1 MKRQRIVAAWL
12 ACIMAAFVLP
22 FAALAEGGGIAIS
35 LSGGNDTLATGDY
48 LSVNVKFDEAV
59 ASFGGAEFNVDYDST
74 ALKFVSYTALLGSA
88 ADEDTAESGS
98 GTGMLNYGGVKDGK
112 VKILL
117 VNAGIISGGDVSIAA
132 NTVIGNIVFKVI
144 GQNTTGTSYKTS
156 YKIASEGFS
165 AIAAEKTGE
174 TETTLTPA
182 GSTFTPTTVTVS
194 DSVTYPT
201 DGAPTVYCI
210 TSEANGVVTLS
221 LKASIADLQRLNMQL
236 TLNGYTDIAAASD
249 CPFTVSIDGGSVTIS
264 HNAAPNTDGVDMRSG
279 VAVLTMKKS
288 GASQSITP
296 APKAIATK
304 DANGALSPITK
315 PKVTDDPLGGR
326 MLGDVNNDG
335 EVTSADALAILK
347 HSVGMEKLKGVD
359 LLVADINGDGD
370 VTSAD
375 ALLALKRSVGMLDEN
390 YKEK

>member
-48 LSVNVKFDEAV
+48 LSVNVKFDAAV
-59 ASFGGAEFNVDYDST
+59 ASFGGAEFNVEYDS
-74 ALKFVSYTALLGSA
+74 AKLEFVSYTPLIGSA

-117 VNAGIISGGDVSIAA
+117 VNAGIISGGDTSIAA

-144 GQNTTGTSYKTS
+144 GQNTTGTSYK
-156 YKIASEGFS
+156 IASKGFS

-174 TETTLTPA
+174 TETALTPA
-182 GSTFTPTTVTVS
+182 NSTFTPTTVTVS

-201 DGAPTVYCI
+201 AGAPTVYCI

-221 LKASIADLQRLNMQL
+221 LKASIADLQRLDMQL
-236 TLNGYTDIAAASD
+236 TLNGYTDITAVTD
-249 CPFTVSIDGGSVTIS
+249 CPLNVTVNNNVATITY
-264 HNAAPNTDGVDMRSG
+264 NAPNGSGVDMRNG
-279 VAVLTMKKS
+279 VAVLTMTKS
-288 GASQSITP
+288 GASQSITSE
-296 APKAIATK
+296 PKAIATK

-315 PKVTDDPLGGR
+315 PKVTDDPLGGFTK
-326 MLGDVNNDG
+326 GDVDMDGRVAVNDAVMVLKNAIKLMELDTQQLMLADADNDG
-335 EVTSADALAILK
+335 KITVNDAVMILK
-347 HSVGMEKLKGVD
+347 KAIKLID
-359 LLVADINGDGD
+359 F
-370 VTSAD
+370 
-375 ALLALKRSVGMLDEN
+375 
-390 YKEK
+390 

>member
-22 FAALAEGGGIAIS
+22 FAALAEGGDIAIS
-35 LSGGNDTLATGDY
+35 LSGGNAALANGDY
-48 LSVNVKFDEAV
+48 LSVNVKFDAAV
-59 ASFGGAEFNVDYDST
+59 ASFGGAEFNVEYDS
-74 ALKFVSYTALLGSA
+74 AKLEFVSYTPLIGSA

-117 VNAGIISGGDVSIAA
+117 VNAGIISGGDTSIAA
-132 NTVIGNIVFKVI
+132 KTVIGNIVFKVI
-144 GQNTTGTSYKTS
+144 GQNTTGTSYK
-156 YKIASEGFS
+156 IASEEFS

-174 TETTLTPA
+174 TETALIPA
-182 GSTFTPTTVTVS
+182 DSTFTPTTVTVS

-210 TSEANGVVTLS
+210 TSEVNGAVTLS
-221 LKASIADLQRLNMQL
+221 LKANIADLQRLDMQL

-249 CPFTVSIDGGSVTIS
+249 CPFTVSIDGDGVTIS

-288 GASQSITP
+288 GASQSITS

-315 PKVTDDPLGGR
+315 PNVTDDPYGGYA
-326 MLGDVNNDG
+326 LGDVN
-335 EVTSADALAILK
+335 
-347 HSVGMEKLKGVD
+347 
-359 LLVADINGDGD
+359 GDGKIN
-370 VTSAD
+370 AKD
-375 ALLALKRSVGMLDEN
+375 ATLVMQYAIDLIELSDMQIARANVNKDNAINAKDATLILRYAIGLIDKF
-390 YKEK
+390 

>member
-1 MKRQRIVAAWL
+1 
-12 ACIMAAFVLP
+12 MAAFVLP
-22 FAALAEGGGIAIS
+22 FAALAEGGDIAIS
-35 LSGGNDTLATGDY
+35 LSGGNAELAVGDY
-48 LSVNVKFDEAV
+48 LSVNVKFDAAV
-59 ASFGGAEFNVDYDST
+59 ASFGGAEFNVEYDS
-74 ALKFVSYTALLGSA
+74 AKLEFVSYTPLIGSA
-88 ADEDTAESGS
+88 DEAGN
-98 GTGMLNYGGVKDGK
+98 GALNYHKKIRDGNI
-112 VKILL
+112 KILL
-117 VNAGIISGGDVSIAA
+117 LNAA
-132 NTVIGNIVFKVI
+132 NIINKNSTGIANGTAIGNLVFKVTGENAGTASVKI
-144 GQNTTGTSYKTS
+144 AQEGFAACMPGDNTT
-156 YKIASEGFS
+156 AP
-165 AIAAEKTGE
+165 A
-174 TETTLTPA
+174 LTPA
-182 GSTFTPTTVTVS
+182 DSTFTPTTVTVS

-210 TSEANGVVTLS
+210 TSEANGVVSLS
-221 LKASIADLQRLNMQL
+221 LKASIADLQRLDMQL
-236 TLNGYTDIAAASD
+236 TLTGYENITAVAD
-249 CPFTVSIDGGSVTIS
+249 CPLTVNVGGNTATITY
-264 HNAAPNTDGVDMRSG
+264 NAQNGSGVDMRSG

-288 GASQSITP
+288 GASQSITS

-315 PKVTDDPLGGR
+315 PRVTDDPLGGR

>member
-12 ACIMAAFVLP
+12 ACIMAVFVLP
-22 FAALAEGGGIAIS
+22 LAALAEGGGIAIK
-35 LSGGNDTLATGDY
+35 LDSGNAALAVGDY
-48 LSVNVKFDEAV
+48 LSVNVKFDAAV
-59 ASFGGAEFNVDYDST
+59 ASFGGAEFNVEYDST
-74 ALKFVSYTALLGSA
+74 VLEFVSYTALLGSE
-88 ADEDTAESGS
+88 ADENTAESGS

-117 VNAGIISGGDVSIAA
+117 VNAGIISGGDTSIAA
-132 NTVIGNIVFKVI
+132 NTAIGNIVFKVI
-144 GQNTTGTSYKTS
+144 GQNTTGTS

-174 TETTLTPA
+174 TETALTPA
-182 GSTFTPTTVTVS
+182 GSTFTETTVTVS

-201 DGAPTVYCI
+201 AGAPTVYCL
-210 TSEANGVVTLS
+210 TSEKDGTVTLS

-236 TLNGYTDIAAASD
+236 TLNGYADIQKAGD
-249 CPFTVSIDGGSVTIS
+249 CPFKVDISGDSVTIS

-279 VAVLTMKKS
+279 VAVLTMKKT
-288 GASQSITP
+288 GESQSITSE
-296 APKAIATK
+296 PKAIATK

-315 PKVTDDPLGGR
+315 PNVTDDPLGGR

>member
-1 MKRQRIVAAWL
+1 
-12 ACIMAAFVLP
+12 MAAFVLP

-35 LSGGNDTLATGDY
+35 LSGGNAALANGDY
-48 LSVNVKFDEAV
+48 LSVNVKFDAAV
-59 ASFGGAEFNVDYDST
+59 ASFGGAEFNVEYDST
-74 ALKFVSYTALLGSA
+74 VLEFVSYTALLGSA
-88 ADEDTAESGS
+88 ADEDTAENGS

-144 GQNTTGTSYKTS
+144 GQNTTGTSYK
-156 YKIASEGFS
+156 IASEGFS

-182 GSTFTPTTVTVS
+182 GSTFTETTVTVS

-201 DGAPTVYCI
+201 ENAPTVYCI
-210 TSEANGVVTLS
+210 TSKANGVVTIS
-221 LKASIADLQRLNMQL
+221 LKANIADLQRLNMQL
-236 TLNGYTDIAAASD
+236 TLDGYTDIAAASD

-288 GASQSITP
+288 GASQSIISE
-296 APKAIATK
+296 PKAIATK
-304 DANGALSPITK
+304 DASGALSPITQ
-315 PKVTDDPLGGR
+315 PNVTDDPYGGYEY
-326 MLGDVNNDG
+326 GDVNRNGKVQMSDAIYILKYLAKISG
-335 EVTSADALAILK
+335 YEMDEQQKALADVYYNGKVQMNDAILILRK
-347 HSVGMEKLKGVD
+347 
-359 LLVADINGDGD
+359 VAKMD
-370 VTSAD
+370 VTFGPQ
-375 ALLALKRSVGMLDEN
+375 K
-390 YKEK
+390 

>member
-22 FAALAEGGGIAIS
+22 FAALAEGGDIAIS
-35 LSGGNDTLATGDY
+35 LSGGNAALANGDY
-48 LSVNVKFDEAV
+48 LSVNVKFDAAV
-59 ASFGGAEFNVDYDST
+59 ASFGGAEFNVEYDST
-74 ALKFVSYTALLGSA
+74 VLEFVSYTALLGSE

-132 NTVIGNIVFKVI
+132 NTAIGNIVFKVI
-144 GQNTTGTSYKTS
+144 GDNAGKAN
-156 YKIASEGFS
+156 IGIDNASFS
-165 AIAAEKTGE
+165 ATTAEDGAPA
-174 TETTLTPA
+174 LTPA
-182 GSTFTPTTVTVS
+182 ESTFTPTTVTVS
-194 DSVTYPT
+194 DSVDYPT
-201 DGAPTVYCI
+201 ENAPTVYCI

-236 TLNGYTDIAAASD
+236 TLNGYADIQKAGD
-249 CPFTVSIDGGSVTIS
+249 CPFKVDISGDSVTIS
-264 HNAAPNTDGVDMRSG
+264 RNAAPNTDGVDMRSG

-288 GASQSITP
+288 GASQSITS

-315 PKVTDDPLGGR
+315 PNVTDDPYGGYA
-326 MLGDVNNDG
+326 LGDVN
-335 EVTSADALAILK
+335 
-347 HSVGMEKLKGVD
+347 
-359 LLVADINGDGD
+359 GDGKIN
-370 VTSAD
+370 AKD
-375 ALLALKRSVGMLDEN
+375 ATLVMQYAIDLIELSDMQIARANVNKDNAINAKDATLILRYAIGLIDKF
-390 YKEK
+390 

>member
-35 LSGGNDTLATGDY
+35 LSGGNAALAVGDY
-48 LSVNVKFDEAV
+48 LSVNVKFDAAV
-59 ASFGGAEFNVDYDST
+59 ASFGGAEFNVEYDST
-74 ALKFVSYTALLGSA
+74 VLEFVSYTALLGSE

-117 VNAGIISGGDVSIAA
+117 VNAGIISGGDTSIAA
-132 NTVIGNIVFKVI
+132 NTAIGNIVFKVI
-144 GQNTTGTSYKTS
+144 GQNTTGTS

-174 TETTLTPA
+174 TETALTPA
-182 GSTFTPTTVTVS
+182 GSTFTETTVTVS

-201 DGAPTVYCI
+201 ENAPTVYCI
-210 TSEANGVVTLS
+210 TSEANGVVSLS
-221 LKASIADLQRLNMQL
+221 LKASITDLQRLDMQL
-236 TLNGYTDIAAASD
+236 TLTGYENITAVAD
-249 CPFTVSIDGGSVTIS
+249 CPLNVTVNNNVAKITYNAQNGS
-264 HNAAPNTDGVDMRSG
+264 GVDMRSG

-288 GASQSITP
+288 GASQSITS

-304 DANGALSPITK
+304 DANGALSPITQ
-315 PKVTDDPLGGR
+315 PTVTDDPLGGR
-326 MLGDVNNDG
+326 MLGDVD
-335 EVTSADALAILK
+335 
-347 HSVGMEKLKGVD
+347 
-359 LLVADINGDGD
+359 GDGNITLRD
-370 VTSAD
+370 AMFIFQAKANKRTLSGVSALCADTDKDGKITLRD
-375 ALLALKRSVGMLDEN
+375 AMFILQYKANKRDADFN
-390 YKEK
+390 IK

>member
-144 GQNTTGTSYKTS
+144 GQNTTGTSYK
-156 YKIASEGFS
+156 IASEGFS

-264 HNAAPNTDGVDMRSG
+264 RNAAPNTDGVDMRSG

-288 GASQSITP
+288 GASQSIISE
-296 APKAIATK
+296 PKAIATK

>member
-117 VNAGIISGGDVSIAA
+117 VNAGIISGGDTSIAA
-132 NTVIGNIVFKVI
+132 NTAIGNIVFKVI
-144 GQNTTGTSYKTS
+144 GQNTTGTS

-174 TETTLTPA
+174 TETALTPA
-182 GSTFTPTTVTVS
+182 GSTFTETTVTVS

-201 DGAPTVYCI
+201 AGAPTVYCI

-249 CPFTVSIDGGSVTIS
+249 CPFTVSIDGDGVTIS

-288 GASQSITP
+288 GASQSITS

-315 PKVTDDPLGGR
+315 PRVTDDPLGGR
-326 MLGDVNNDG
+326 MLGDVD
-335 EVTSADALAILK
+335 
-347 HSVGMEKLKGVD
+347 
-359 LLVADINGDGD
+359 GDGNITLRD
-370 VTSAD
+370 AMFIFQAKANKRTLSGVSALCADTDKDGKITLRD
-375 ALLALKRSVGMLDEN
+375 AMFILQYKANKRDADFN
-390 YKEK
+390 IK

>member
-22 FAALAEGGGIAIS
+22 FAALAEGGDIAIS
-35 LSGGNDTLATGDY
+35 LSGGNAALANGDY
-48 LSVNVKFDEAV
+48 LSVNVKFDAAV
-59 ASFGGAEFNVDYDST
+59 ASFGGAEFNVEYDST
-74 ALKFVSYTALLGSA
+74 VLEFVSYTALLGSA

-117 VNAGIISGGDVSIAA
+117 VNAGIISGGDTSIAA

-144 GQNTTGTSYKTS
+144 GQNTTDTS
-156 YKIASEGFS
+156 YKIASGGFS

-174 TETTLTPA
+174 TETALTPA
-182 GSTFTPTTVTVS
+182 DSTFTPTTVTVS

-210 TSEANGVVTLS
+210 TSEANGAVTLS
-221 LKASIADLQRLNMQL
+221 LKANIADLQRLNMQL
-236 TLNGYTDIAAASD
+236 TLNGYADIQKAGD
-249 CPFTVSIDGGSVTIS
+249 CPFKVDISGDSVTIS
-264 HNAAPNTDGVDMRSG
+264 HNAAPNTDGVDMRNG

-296 APKAIATK
+296 DPKSIASK
-304 DANGALSPITK
+304 DKNGALSPITK
-315 PKVTDDPLGGR
+315 PIVIDDPYGGYA
-326 MLGDVNNDG
+326 LGDVN
-335 EVTSADALAILK
+335 
-347 HSVGMEKLKGVD
+347 
-359 LLVADINGDGD
+359 GDGTIDITDIVSIIRHVSRTRILTDEKFARAD
-370 VTSAD
+370 VNAD
-375 ALLALKRSVGMLDEN
+375 NSVDIIDIVAIVRIISGN
-390 YKEK
+390 

>member
-12 ACIMAAFVLP
+12 VCIMAAFVLP
-22 FAALAEGGGIAIS
+22 FAALAEGGDIAIS
-35 LSGGNDTLATGDY
+35 LSGGNAALAVGDY

-144 GQNTTGTSYKTS
+144 GQNTTGTSYK
-156 YKIASEGFS
+156 IASEGFS

-174 TETTLTPA
+174 TETALTPA
-182 GSTFTPTTVTVS
+182 GSTFTETTVTVS

-201 DGAPTVYCI
+201 ENAPTVYCI
-210 TSEANGVVTLS
+210 TSEANGVVSLS
-221 LKASIADLQRLNMQL
+221 LKASIADLQRLDMQL
-236 TLNGYTDIAAASD
+236 TLTGYENITAVAD
-249 CPFTVSIDGGSVTIS
+249 CPLNVTVSNNVATITYDAQNGS
-264 HNAAPNTDGVDMRSG
+264 GVDMRSG

-304 DANGALSPITK
+304 DANGALSPITQ
-315 PKVTDDPLGGR
+315 PTVTDDPLGGR
-326 MLGDVNNDG
+326 MLGDVD
-335 EVTSADALAILK
+335 
-347 HSVGMEKLKGVD
+347 
-359 LLVADINGDGD
+359 GDGNITLRD
-370 VTSAD
+370 AMFIFQAKANKRTLSGVSALCADTDKDGKITLRD
-375 ALLALKRSVGMLDEN
+375 AMFILQYKANKRDADFN
-390 YKEK
+390 IK

>member
-221 LKASIADLQRLNMQL
+221 LKASITDLQRLDMQL
-236 TLNGYTDIAAASD
+236 TLTGYENITAVAD
-249 CPFTVSIDGGSVTIS
+249 CPLNVTVNNNVAKITYNAQNGS
-264 HNAAPNTDGVDMRSG
+264 GVDMRSG

-288 GASQSITP
+288 GASQSITS

-315 PKVTDDPLGGR
+315 PNVTDDPLGGR